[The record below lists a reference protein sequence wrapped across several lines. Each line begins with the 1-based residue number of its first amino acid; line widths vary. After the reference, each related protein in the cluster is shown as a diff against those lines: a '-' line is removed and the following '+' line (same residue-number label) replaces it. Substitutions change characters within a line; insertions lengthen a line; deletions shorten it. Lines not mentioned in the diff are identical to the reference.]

1 MFNYSFK
8 IRQPSFLN
16 PIIYFADDQNVFK
29 SFDRYMTSIKKLLAP
44 AKENEINTKND
55 IREMY
60 ELIKAFSKIREETY
74 VLVDSDDHDYKR
86 MTLKELNS
94 KLDNV

>member
-1 MFNYSFK
+1 MVEEK
-8 IRQPSFLN
+8 LTKAALN
-16 PIIYFADDQNVFK
+16 GDWILLENLNLVEEWLPVLED
-29 SFDRYMTSIKKLLAP
+29 KLAKW
-44 AKENEINTKND
+44 KENEINTKND